1 MKQDLLKSDLSK
13 GKQTIGPRD
22 DGHLYMQIASDEPDM
37 NGFNG
42 GPEEQPWCLQVFV
55 EGPCFQMFVGLVI
68 AANSI
73 VIGLETD
80 IATDKSL
87 WQMLEDVF
95 LGVFVLELLI
105 RLCVYGICKF
115 FDTHNPEFCWNLFD
129 FVIVVFG
136 VIDRVLEELAT
147 SQGKG
152 GGARF
157 IVLLLRIF
165 RLLRILR
172 IFRIFRVLKQLY
184 LVATSL
190 LEAAAAVLWV
200 GILSGL
206 IVYVCAIIVTRLIGQ
221 PDPHGPDGS
230 NTFTDDFRVNNFG
243 SVPTS
248 MVTLFKLMAFP
259 DMERLKPVYEVVPGT
274 QSFIVGFII
283 FGSFV
288 CVSML
293 TGILCETMVEKS
305 RRRED
310 ERRFDRER
318 TRRMLAE
325 NARLILQD
333 YDTSGKGFLD
343 ESQFEN
349 SKSEVLSLCEQ
360 EGLHLSR
367 KDLDA
372 LFELV
377 DFDSSGQIEIEELLY
392 GMVQLASE
400 VKPMA
405 IMELR
410 RSLVRGL
417 NGMSDRVTTLDARMQ
432 QMDQRLVE
440 VLALTRGLVSK
451 VAVPPQPAQAQ

>member
-1 MKQDLLKSDLSK
+1 MRA
-13 GKQTIGPRD
+13 GGPRD
-22 DGHLYMQIASDEPDM
+22 DGHLYMQIASDEPEM
-37 NGFNG
+37 NEYEPQEN
-42 GPEEQPWCLQVFV
+42 PWCLQAFV
-55 EGPCFQMFVGLVI
+55 EGHCFQMFVGLVI

-80 IATDKSL
+80 VPDEKVL
-87 WQMLEDVF
+87 WQLLEDVF
-95 LGVFVLELLI
+95 LGVFVVELLL
-105 RLCVYGICKF
+105 RLCVSGLCKF
-115 FDTHNPEFCWNLFD
+115 FDSNNPEFCWNLFD
-129 FVIVVFG
+129 FVIVMFG
-136 VIDRVLEELAT
+136 VTDRVLEELAT
-147 SQGKG
+147 SQKQG

-157 IVLLLRIF
+157 MVLLLRIF

-221 PDPHGPDGS
+221 PVPHGPDGS
-230 NTFTDDFRVNNFG
+230 NTFTDDFRVDNFG

-259 DMERLKPVYEVVPGT
+259 DMERLKPVYAVVPGT

-318 TRRMLAE
+318 HRRVLAE

-333 YDTSGKGFLD
+333 YDTSGQGFLD

-377 DFDSSGQIEIEELLY
+377 DFDGSGKIEIEELLY
-392 GMVQLASE
+392 GMVQLAAE

-410 RSLVRGL
+410 RSMVRGL
-417 NGMSDRVTTLDARMQ
+417 NGMSDRMATLDARMT
-432 QMDQRLVE
+432 QMDQRLIE
-440 VLALTRGLVSK
+440 VLAITRTMAAK
-451 VAVPPQPAQAQ
+451 QTAPPHPGKAQ

>member
-1 MKQDLLKSDLSK
+1 MKGGAKAPLFQHAM
-13 GKQTIGPRD
+13 GGA
-22 DGHLYMQIASDEPDM
+22 DGHLYMQIATDEADF
-37 NGFNG
+37 GVD
-42 GPEEQPWCLQVFV
+42 GPQQQPTPLQACL
-55 EGPCFQMFVGLVI
+55 EGPCFQMLIGSVI

-80 IATDKSL
+80 FESGEAL
-87 WQMLEDVF
+87 WHTLEDAF
-95 LGVFVLELLI
+95 LGTFVVELLL
-105 RLCVYGICKF
+105 RLVVYGLCGF
-115 FDTHNPEFCWNLFD
+115 FNPSSADFCWNLFD
-129 FVIVVFG
+129 FIIVVFG
-136 VIDRVLEELAT
+136 VIDRVLEEVADLE
-147 SQGKG
+147 KG
-152 GGARF
+152 SGARF

-190 LEAAAAVLWV
+190 AEAASAVLWV
-200 GILSGL
+200 GILAGL

-221 PDPHGPDGS
+221 PLKDGS
-230 NTFTDDFRVNNFG
+230 HESTYLDDFREEHFG
-243 SVPTS
+243 TVITS
-248 MVTLFKLMAFP
+248 MVTLFKLMALP
-259 DMERLKPVYEVVPGT
+259 DMERLEPVFGVMPGIET
-274 QSFIVGFII
+274 FIVIFII
-283 FGSFV
+283 FGAFV

-293 TGILCETMVEKS
+293 TSILCETMVEKS

-325 NARLILQD
+325 SARSILQD
-333 YDTSGKGFLD
+333 YDTSGRGFLD
-343 ESQFEN
+343 KTQFES
-349 SKSEVLSLCEQ
+349 SKTEVLSLCDQ

-377 DFDSSGQIEIEELLY
+377 DFDSSGRIEIEELLY

-400 VKPMA
+400 VRPMA

-410 RSLVRGL
+410 RLVVRGL
-417 NGMSDRVTTLDARMQ
+417 NGMSEQMSTMDARMQ
-432 QMDQRLVE
+432 QMDKRLVE
-440 VLALTRGLVSK
+440 VLATTRSLAAKQEGAK
-451 VAVPPQPAQAQ
+451 